1 MNTIHRKWLEPMPAY
16 YADWSWRDSP
26 MLADDYELPGPVSK
40 RVCEFC
46 GEMFTPKTSSASH
59 RIACYSEECGRARR
73 RRNNRNHR
81 ARLKGGAK

>member
-26 MLADDYELPGPVSK
+26 MLADDYELPK
-40 RVCEFC
+40 VCEFC
-46 GEMFTPKTSSASH
+46 GKEFVPKSPKAYG
-59 RIACYSEECGRARR
+59 RITCYAPECDRARR
-73 RRNNRNHR
+73 NRNDRNRR